1 MKSLLI
7 ILNNLG
13 SQTLETLCRD
23 LSNCDQR
30 VELLLGVLLIVS
42 LASDSNTD
50 SPWDTPDTIG
60 PDGLV
65 KLHVDAYIRC
75 AHGLLCKLPDLLD
88 GIRRLLLEGAVY
100 QKELFHYNVYFNK
113 SRLFK
118 IAKLLNKNLHLSKRS
133 NVI

>member
-88 GIRRLLLEGAVY
+88 GIRSLLLEGAVDW
-100 QKELFHYNVYFNK
+100 VWT
-113 SRLFK
+113 S
-118 IAKLLNKNLHLSKRS
+118 KLLIVALNKYLSTM
-133 NVI
+133 